1 MIVSLFVE
9 YSKIIVLINTIYS
22 NLENLVLWAGS
33 EKIGC
38 AVNEFHGGSAFV
50 TQRQRCDFGGTGWRN
65 GVSAPVKCEKRFHW
79 VKILG

>member
-22 NLENLVLWAGS
+22 NLENLVLWARS

-38 AVNEFHGGSAFV
+38 AVNEFHGVLARPGATCLEFKA
-50 TQRQRCDFGGTGWRN
+50 DFSCLDKN
-65 GVSAPVKCEKRFHW
+65 N
-79 VKILG
+79 